1 MAKRNYLSKVFFS
14 ILSPFILI
22 SCSDNAITPDE
33 SQGVAVERID
43 ANINFS
49 LEHRQD
55 WTLSL
60 SNYKYNYTINDNVLN
75 ATASGE
81 PFRFRT
87 TETTANGSHEIL
99 LRSPLYGSLSV
110 FETQTQ
116 NRAMNQIFYIGDQT
130 TEEKLTI
137 CDVLR
142 GPYIGNITG
151 HLKGITLY
159 HMNAL
164 LDFTLTNIPSNAEI
178 TILSKTGHDPYIKPW
193 RNGSACKAIVLPNC
207 DTEDLILR
215 IKMNN
220 KTYEKLISWTSA
232 EEKEPTKR
240 SLPTQFGKLGNSTL
254 LQFEARIN
262 AEDELVIEH
271 LNIEFWSTRWPL
283 TQ

>member
-1 MAKRNYLSKVFFS
+1 MAKQNYLSKVFFS

-60 SNYKYNYTINDNVLN
+60 SNYKYNYTINGNVLN

-81 PFRFRT
+81 PFRFRP

-142 GPYIGNITG
+142 GPYIGNIVS
-151 HLKGITLY
+151 HLKDITLY

-164 LDFTLTNIPSNAEI
+164 LDFTLTDIPDDAEV
-178 TILSKTGHDPYIKPW
+178 TILPKIGYDPYIKPW
-193 RNGSACKAIVLPNC
+193 RDGSSCKAIVLPNC
-207 DTEDLILR
+207 DTEDLTLC
-215 IKMNN
+215 IKTKN
-220 KTYEKLISWTSA
+220 KTYVKLIPWTSA

-240 SLPTQFGKLGNSTL
+240 SLPVQFGKLGNSTL

-271 LNIEFWSTRWPL
+271 LSIEFWSTRWPL